1 MPTTTVTPQHTIIL
15 FGGQGSPSIFTTPIS
30 PTTAQSTIL
39 LSRCHASFVEE
50 LATLDPESQSLLAI
64 DCPSHFASP
73 RDLLRPAERYH
84 AHPVLQATTIY
95 LCQVLGYLEATGTA
109 ATGPGDD
116 EWSLCKGKLSET
128 AGFSSGVIPAALV
141 ARAAGVD
148 EFVQGFRLAF
158 WIAVRS
164 FLWSLRVENGETG
177 SGNGSEEEGESM
189 SLVVRGLSREEVGE
203 RLRRYYESEIQ
214 EGGAR
219 QRRLLQ
225 ISAVSA
231 ATVVSVSGPR
241 AELSS
246 FRARAVADV
255 TTAFAHVHGWYHGGE
270 QLEGVVQEV
279 HEDCRRRGVGF
290 SSSSCAGPGMHV
302 AKPIRS
308 TLDGSLFESSG
319 AEGEL
324 IPWLTRHLLV
334 HCVNW
339 HQTVEGIAE
348 HVNGV
353 LEREPGSVVRIVSFG
368 PSSSSLFPPDLH
380 SVPRFGPRV
389 VLEDLSPFKSS
400 GNLKTRLL
408 AAGEHKNSI
417 AIVGMSVNLPRGK
430 GTEEL
435 WETLSQGLN
444 AVQEIPE
451 SRFRISDYHHDAEG
465 SHKPRT
471 MAARHG
477 AFLDDPFTFDNAF
490 FNISP
495 REAKSMDP
503 QQRVL
508 LHAAQEALE
517 DAGYVQDSSPSFQ
530 RVSMGCFVGLATGDY
545 TDNLRDD
552 IDVFY
557 SPGTLRA
564 FHSGRISYFYR
575 LSGPSMVTDTACSS
589 STVSIYQACRAL
601 QNGDCTA
608 AIAGGVNVIT
618 SPDMYLGLDRGHFL
632 SPTGGCKPFD
642 ASADGYCRAEGC
654 VLFVLKRLSDAVAE
668 GDRIHGVIRDVVV
681 NQSGNSHSI
690 THPHSETQIALLN
703 KLLAQ
708 TNVHPGSVGVVEAH
722 GTGTQAGDAREIES
736 LRAVF
741 GPHHSATKPLVLSS
755 IKGNI
760 SHCEAASGAAGLAKL
775 VLMLRERKL
784 PVQAGLSNINT
795 LLLPGRENSL
805 ETSGLLIPRQT
816 MPWHHTQ
823 RTPRRAVLNNFGAAG
838 SNASLLLED
847 WVESPKSQTKGRER
861 SAYVFALS
869 AKSERALQA
878 AVARHVEFLGK
889 MMKAERRPSL
899 KDICYTATARR
910 QVYDHRIS
918 LAASSVDDLL
928 TKLRRY
934 KTIISSRP
942 AQRVTST
949 VFVFSGQGAWYQG
962 VGREL
967 MKTFP
972 PFRDVIL
979 SCDKIIHAGLGF
991 PSILGMLSDA
1001 DQDTTQRLS
1010 DGEQII
1016 TSQCACV
1023 ALEYALAK
1031 TFMLWGITPDWVM
1044 GHSLGEY
1051 AALCVS
1057 EALSLEDTFRL
1068 VATRAKLMVDNC
1080 LPNTSGM
1087 LACNLAAEKAQEM
1100 IAESRHSLADLT
1112 IACHNGVAD
1121 CVVGGPL
1128 EQIGIFQKDCKTRK
1142 VRAKILD
1149 VPYAFHTAAMEPIL
1163 EPLKV
1168 LGQSVAF
1175 KRPAISVLS
1184 NVHGRMLEDDDLTGD
1199 YFALHARQP
1208 VRFAEGLLH
1217 VGFQQGDAKALD
1229 GGLFLEIGPQPT
1241 TLPML
1246 RSSITSDS
1254 ECTYLGT
1261 LKRGQDAWT
1270 SISETLAA
1278 VFLLKPK
1285 IPVKWLEVFAG
1296 SLARVTSL
1304 PGHVLDGSKFM
1315 IPFKERQ
1322 PAVDD
1327 VAVESCV
1334 TPEPEAESRIKTGFK
1349 LLPWLNP
1356 NASSN
1361 EEVVL
1366 ETELAILEPLISGH
1380 DVGGSPICPASVF
1393 HELAVEAAQTV
1404 LAPPD
1409 TQVLVVNGFSFA
1421 SPLVYLP
1428 SQESNIVMV
1437 RITKHEP
1444 SGADFKITSRESTGD
1459 VTETVHCSGSV
1470 TMQALHTND
1479 ASHWIKDEALVARQ
1493 SRYFSGVGANYVS
1506 SFRTKVL
1513 YESIFTRVVRYSPEY
1528 RSLVYLNVAD
1538 SNLEGIG
1545 SFEIPFASQ
1554 TGYLTHPVFTDTLLH
1569 AAGFVANLA
1578 VRSDEIGICSR
1589 VGAMEIAYRDLDYSD
1604 SFTIYCSLLQT
1615 RGAILADT
1623 IASNSAGK
1631 VVAVVRGMEFKRLRL
1646 STFQQALSRKSAL
1659 AGAEPHMQPQLPPSP
1674 PPEKKLH
1681 LAAGLDTP
1689 PTSGG
1694 VMNSPIDAPTVT
1706 PQEDAALWHAKQIR
1720 QALKN
1725 IVVEVGGFAE
1735 HDIDSSYT
1743 KSLDELGIDSLMQI
1757 EIVSKLARTFP
1768 GQTSTLL
1775 NHHALAECETLE
1787 ALEDML
1793 SSLLEVRLPEEA
1805 APPSLPLIGDVSGR
1819 PQTNNNTTTASIS
1832 PLPDTTHNTLPAA
1845 LHIAPSSLSSPTTA
1859 PLCLFHDGSGQVS
1872 TYARLRNHDRS
1883 TYGFFDPYFSNP
1895 QQRPHNTLQQMAA
1908 YYITH
1913 LSHLKHTTPLI
1924 LGGWSFGGILAFEAA
1939 HQLQQAGFTIRGL
1952 VLIDSPSPINHCPL
1966 PEKVIASILPPTC
1979 STSSSSSTSQQL
1991 RREFLSNAALL
2002 GSYIPKPYPR
2012 RPLRTVVLRSREV
2025 YDVERICGPGVR
2037 YAWLSS
2043 QTARDEAVRDWEG
2056 LVGSSGGGKLWVR
2069 EIPGN
2074 HFEAFDGGNV

>member
-1 MPTTTVTPQHTIIL
+1 M
-15 FGGQGSPSIFTTPIS
+15 
-30 PTTAQSTIL
+30 
-39 LSRCHASFVEE
+39 
-50 LATLDPESQSLLAI
+50 
-64 DCPSHFASP
+64 
-73 RDLLRPAERYH
+73 
-84 AHPVLQATTIY
+84 
-95 LCQVLGYLEATGTA
+95 
-109 ATGPGDD
+109 
-116 EWSLCKGKLSET
+116 
-128 AGFSSGVIPAALV
+128 
-141 ARAAGVD
+141 
-148 EFVQGFRLAF
+148 RLARYG
-158 WIAVRS
+158 A
-164 FLWSLRVENGETG
+164 
-177 SGNGSEEEGESM
+177 
-189 SLVVRGLSREEVGE
+189 EVGD
-203 RLRRYYESEIQ
+203 
-214 EGGAR
+214 GR
-219 QRRLLQ
+219 QQLQ

-231 ATVVSVSGPR
+231 ASVVSVSGPW
-241 AELSS
+241 AGLCV

-255 TTAFAHVHGWYHGGE
+255 ATAFAHVHGWYHGGE

-279 HEDCRRRGVGF
+279 LQDCRRRGVGF
-290 SSSSCAGPGMHV
+290 SSCGPGMT
-302 AKPIRS
+302 KPIRS
-308 TLDGSLFESSG
+308 TLDGALFESSG
-319 AEGEL
+319 SEEL
-324 IPWLTRHLLV
+324 VAWLARHLLV
-334 HCVNW
+334 HCVDW
-339 HQTVEGIAE
+339 HQTAGKIAE
-348 HVNGV
+348 DVRGL

-368 PSSSSLFPPDLH
+368 PSSTSLFPPDLQ
-380 SVPRFGPRV
+380 SFGSRV

-400 GNLKTRLL
+400 GKTRLL
-408 AAGEHKNSI
+408 SPEHTDSI

-430 GTEEL
+430 GTEQL

-451 SRFRISDYHHDAEG
+451 SRFRVSDYHAAED

-471 MAARHG
+471 MAAKHG

-517 DAGYVQDSSPSFQ
+517 DAGYVEDASPSFQ
-530 RVSMGCFVGLATGDY
+530 RASIGCFVGLATGDY

-608 AIAGGVNVIT
+608 AIAGGVHVIT

-690 THPHSETQIALLN
+690 THPHSQTQIDLLN

-722 GTGTQAGDAREIES
+722 GTGTQAGDAREVES

-741 GPHHSATKPLVLSS
+741 GPHHSAAKPLVLSS

-784 PVQAGLSNINT
+784 PVQVGLRNINP
-795 LLLPGRENSL
+795 LFPDL
-805 ETSGLLIPRQT
+805 EASGFVIPRQT
-816 MPWHHTQ
+816 MPWNHTQ

-847 WVESPKSQTKGRER
+847 WVESPKSQTRSQER

-869 AKSERALQA
+869 AKSERALHS
-878 AVARHVEFLGK
+878 AVTRHVAFLGK
-889 MMKAERRPSL
+889 MKADRRPSL

-918 LAASSVDDLL
+918 LSASSVDDLL
-928 TKLRRY
+928 TKLQRY
-934 KTIISSRP
+934 KTVGSKP
-942 AQRVTST
+942 AQKVAAT

-962 VGREL
+962 VGQEL
-967 MKTFP
+967 MKTSP
-972 PFRDVIL
+972 PFKDIIMN
-979 SCDKIIHAGLGF
+979 CDKIIRGLGF
-991 PSILGMLSDA
+991 SSILGMFSN
-1001 DQDTTQRLS
+1001 DQVTAEAL
-1010 DGEQII
+1010 GEGQQII
-1016 TSQCACV
+1016 TSQCACI

-1031 TFMLWGITPDWVM
+1031 TFMRWWIIPDYVM

-1051 AALCVS
+1051 AALCV
-1057 EALSLEDTFRL
+1057 AGVLTLEDTFRM
-1068 VATRAKLMVDNC
+1068 VATRAKLMVDSC
-1080 LPNTSGM
+1080 LPDASGM
-1087 LACNLAAEKAQEM
+1087 LACNLAAENAQQ
-1100 IAESRHSLADLT
+1100 IISQNNKLADLT
-1112 IACHNGVAD
+1112 IACQNGVAD

-1128 EQIGIFQKDCKTRK
+1128 DEIDIFQQDCKARK
-1142 VRAKILD
+1142 VRTKILD
-1149 VPYAFHTAAMEPIL
+1149 VPYAFHTAAMDPIL
-1163 EPLKV
+1163 EPLRE

-1175 KRPAISVLS
+1175 GRPAIPVMS
-1184 NVHGRMLEDDDLTGD
+1184 NVHGRLLEDDDLTGD

-1208 VRFAEGLLH
+1208 VRFADGLLSL
-1217 VGFQQGDAKALD
+1217 QRGDAKALD
-1229 GGLFLEIGPQPT
+1229 GALFLEIGPQPT

-1246 RSSITSDS
+1246 RSSVTSES
-1254 ECTYLGT
+1254 CTYLGT
-1261 LKRGQDAWT
+1261 LKKGQDAWT

-1278 VFLLKPK
+1278 ISLLKTPRA
-1285 IPVKWLEVFAG
+1285 VNWREVFAG

-1304 PGHVLDGSKFM
+1304 PGHGLEGSKFM
-1315 IPFKERQ
+1315 IPFKESR
-1322 PAVDD
+1322 PAVDT
-1327 VAVESCV
+1327 VAVEPC
-1334 TPEPEAESRIKTGFK
+1334 TPEPEVESRIKTGFK

-1361 EEVVL
+1361 GEVVL

-1437 RITKHEP
+1437 RIRKHES
-1444 SGADFKITSRESTGD
+1444 SGADFKITSRSTGD
-1459 VTETVHCSGSV
+1459 LNEMVHCSGSV
-1470 TMQALHTND
+1470 SMQALHTN

-1513 YESIFTRVVRYSPEY
+1513 YESIFTRVVKYSPEY

-1554 TGYLTHPVFTDTLLH
+1554 TGYITHPVFTDTLLH

-1589 VGAMEIAYRDLDYSD
+1589 VGSLEIAYRDLDYSD

-1659 AGAEPHMQPQLPPSP
+1659 AGADPQPPPSP
-1674 PPEKKLH
+1674 PPEKLH
-1681 LAAGLDTP
+1681 LATGLDTP

-1694 VMNSPIDAPTVT
+1694 VVNSPIDALAPE
-1706 PQEDAALWHAKQIR
+1706 EDAALHATQIR

-1768 GQTSTLL
+1768 NQTNTI

-1793 SSLLEVRLPEEA
+1793 SSLLAVQLP
-1805 APPSLPLIGDVSGR
+1805 APRIKVSGR
-1819 PQTNNNTTTASIS
+1819 SQTSDNTTTPFPLSS
-1832 PLPDTTHNTLPAA
+1832 PPDTQNTLPAT
-1845 LHIAPSSLSSPTTA
+1845 LHTTPASNTPTT

-1872 TYARLRNHDRS
+1872 MYARMRDHDRT
-1883 TYGFFDPYFSNP
+1883 TYGFFDPFFSTP
-1895 QQRPHNTLQQMAA
+1895 QQRPHRSLHEMAA
-1908 YYITH
+1908 YYIAH
-1913 LSHLKHTTPLI
+1913 LSHLKHTPLI
-1924 LGGWSFGGILAFEAA
+1924 LGGWSFGGILAFETA
-1939 HQLQQAGFTIRGL
+1939 HQLLQAGFTIRGL
-1952 VLIDSPSPINHCPL
+1952 ILIDAPSPVNHSPL
-1966 PEKVIASILPPTC
+1966 PEKIIASILPT
-1979 STSSSSSTSQQL
+1979 TTTTTTTTSSTSHNL
-1991 RREFLSNAALL
+1991 RQEFLSNAALL
-2002 GSYIPKPYPR
+2002 GTYTPKAYPAR
-2012 RPLRTVVLRSREV
+2012 GLRTVVLRSREV
-2025 YDVERICGPGVR
+2025 FDVERVCGPGAR
-2037 YAWLSS
+2037 YAWLSDRG
-2043 QTARDEAVRDWEG
+2043 ARDGAVREWEG
-2056 LVGSSGGGKLWVR
+2056 LVGGKVWTWVR

-2074 HFEAFDGGNV
+2074 HFQAFDGGNIGETAAQIWEGCRWIEEAGDDTN